1 MARLIKDRETSRFPV
16 TDTERLLAFNV
27 TKQRIADLCN
37 ADYDDDPFED
47 EKNYSTW
54 HRALD
59 GKEVWEEIP
68 DRLNWLMEE
77 QTRHPRQFLPQVG
90 PPDENLNEWMKQI
103 ATARW
108 WQNVLQVSAS
118 QSAFNAWFSGRPMG
132 KAKVA
137 EVKAAVSDWWDKL
150 TEAAVRAEAKSQA
163 SDLFFASHKNDA
175 HGGLESY
182 FYIKIV
188 EQGMS
193 VNDAREHFIQLFDL
207 HYCYHARLINLSDPT
222 DPLVPIEIGSEHF
235 GWLRE
240 EALGKFDQ
248 IIEGEFPGAVGHV
261 SPDFDG
267 EPKIEIRRWGD
278 RRAEECPKDVNEA
291 LYNLWYRVRIQQ
303 RWNADKR
310 RLETSHDILEV
321 SNDGKNWR
329 AANDR
334 ERKGWDAGTF
344 YFCQHLNEYDE
355 VPDNS
360 YTRER
365 RALER
370 RIQARRN
377 EVAKKRKFSLDFE
390 AAEAFADAVDLEIA
404 QIEKEISQLHL

>member
-27 TKQRIADLCN
+27 TKQRIVDLCN

-77 QTRHPRQFLPQVG
+77 QTRHPRQFLPQDG

-137 EVKAAVSDWWDKL
+137 EVKAAVADWWEKL
-150 TEAAVRAEAKSQA
+150 IAAVNRAEAKTQA
-163 SDLFFASHKNDA
+163 TELFRATHENDA
-175 HGGLESY
+175 HRGLESY

-188 EQGMS
+188 EQGMNVS
-193 VNDAREHFIQLFDL
+193 DARAHFVELFDL
-207 HYCYHARLINLSDPT
+207 YYCHYAHLIDLSDPK
-222 DPLVPIEIGSEHF
+222 DPLEPTGLKPQHV
-235 GWLRE
+235 
-240 EALGKFDQ
+240 ALLHSQALEKFDK
-248 IIEGEFPGAVGHV
+248 IVEDDFPGAVGHIA
-261 SPDFDG
+261 PEFDS
-267 EPKIEIRRWGD
+267 EPRIETRRWGD
-278 RRAEECPKDVNEA
+278 RRSEECPKDLNEA
-291 LYNLWYRVRIQQ
+291 LYNLWYQVRIQKF
-303 RWNADKR
+303 WNSKDR
-310 RLETSHDILEV
+310 RIEFRHDILMV
-321 SNDGKNWR
+321 SKDGENWR

-334 ERKGWDAGTF
+334 EREGWDAGTF
-344 YFCQHLNEYDE
+344 YFCQHLHEHGE

-365 RALER
+365 RALQR
-370 RIQARRN
+370 RIQARRD
-377 EVAKKRKFSLDFE
+377 EVEKKRRFSLDFE
-390 AAEAFADAVDLEIA
+390 ATEPFADAVDLEIA